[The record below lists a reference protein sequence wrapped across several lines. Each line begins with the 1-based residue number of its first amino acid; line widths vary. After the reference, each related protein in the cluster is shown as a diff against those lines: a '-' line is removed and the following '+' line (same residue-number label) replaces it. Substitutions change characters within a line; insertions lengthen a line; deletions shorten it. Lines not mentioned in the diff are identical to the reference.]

1 MSYLS
6 VNKFAEKV
14 GVSRQAIYQRIKR
27 AEPQFMKFV
36 TKEGSSTKISEDAV
50 ILFENVNVNT
60 NYQDKNV
67 NVNTQDVN
75 SNDTCKFDNVN
86 IDTKSKC
93 KDVNINADFV
103 NIDTERKYHN
113 VNANTKFVNVDIEQ
127 MQNQISK
134 LLEIQEKHLK
144 QIETLYTQLSDK
156 DKLIE
161 QLSTQILNQT
171 RLPVIIEQPKQTLW
185 QKIKLKI
192 FK

>member
-14 GVSRQAIYQRIKR
+14 GVSRQAIYQRIRR
-27 AEPQFMKFV
+27 AEPEFMKFV

-50 ILFENVNVNT
+50 ILFENVNVDINC
-60 NYQDKNV
+60 QDKN
-67 NVNTQDVN
+67 VN
-75 SNDTCKFDNVN
+75 SNDTCKSDNVN

-93 KDVNINADFV
+93 EDVNVNADFV
-103 NIDTERKYHN
+103 NIDTERKYN
-113 VNANTKFVNVDIEQ
+113 DVNANTKFVNVDIEQ

-144 QIETLYTQLSDK
+144 QIESLYTQLSDK

>member
-50 ILFENVNVNT
+50 ILFENVNVDT
-60 NYQDKNV
+60 NYQDK
-67 NVNTQDVN
+67 
-75 SNDTCKFDNVN
+75 NVN

-93 KDVNINADFV
+93 KDVNVNADFV
-103 NIDTERKYHN
+103 NIDTECKYN
-113 VNANTKFVNVDIEQ
+113 DVNANTRFVNIDIEQ
-127 MQNQISK
+127 MQNQIGK

>member
-27 AEPQFMKFV
+27 AEPEFMKFV

-60 NYQDKNV
+60 N
-67 NVNTQDVN
+67 
-75 SNDTCKFDNVN
+75 CKSDNVN

-93 KDVNINADFV
+93 KDVNVNADFV
-103 NIDTERKYHN
+103 NIDTECKYN
-113 VNANTKFVNVDIEQ
+113 DVNANTRFVNIDIEQ

>member
-50 ILFENVNVNT
+50 ILFENVNVDT
-60 NYQDKNV
+60 NYQDK
-67 NVNTQDVN
+67 
-75 SNDTCKFDNVN
+75 NVN

-93 KDVNINADFV
+93 KDVNVNADFV
-103 NIDTERKYHN
+103 NIDTECKYN
-113 VNANTKFVNVDIEQ
+113 DVNANTRFVNIDIEQ

>member
-50 ILFENVNVNT
+50 ILFENVNVDT
-60 NYQDKNV
+60 NYQDK
-67 NVNTQDVN
+67 
-75 SNDTCKFDNVN
+75 NVN

-93 KDVNINADFV
+93 KDVNVNADFV
-103 NIDTERKYHN
+103 NIDTECKYN
-113 VNANTKFVNVDIEQ
+113 DVNANTRFVNIDIEQ

-134 LLEIQEKHLK
+134 LLKKKKKHLK

-171 RLPVIIEQPKQTLW
+171 RIPVIIEQPKQTLW